1 MDCIR
6 LAMFFLVCSLLG
18 FLLFLYLKKFSS
30 FWRNKGVPSTSPH
43 LLFGDIWKL
52 ILGTRPASLVY
63 EDIYKAFPNE
73 QFVGF
78 YEFLKPNLLIK
89 DPQLIESILVKDFS
103 HFANRVQIKDEKSNF
118 LGKSMFFM
126 KSEHWKGL
134 RGKMVTSFSASKMKV
149 MFTMM
154 NKCAD
159 DLDSILRYD
168 TISPQI

>member
-1 MDCIR
+1 
-6 LAMFFLVCSLLG
+6 MFYLVCLLFG
-18 FLLFLYLKKFSS
+18 FLLFLYLKKRSK
-30 FWRNKGVPSTSPH
+30 FWKNKGVPSTSPH

-52 ILGTRPASLVY
+52 ILGTKPASHVY

-78 YEFLKPNLLIK
+78 YEFLKPSLLIK
-89 DPQLIESILVKDFS
+89 DPLLIESILVKDFS
-103 HFANRVQIKDEKSNF
+103 HFTNRVQFKNEENNP
-118 LGKSMFFM
+118 LVKSMFFM
-126 KSEHWKGL
+126 KSEQWKGL
-134 RGKMVTSFSASKMKV
+134 RNKMVTSFSASKMKV

-168 TISPQI
+168 TLFPTEL